1 MLRSILFLFLSFVI
15 IEKDGFFF
23 FFKCK
28 NWGKIIP
35 ASPHPHPLKDVHDR
49 SWSTVYSPV
58 DCSLPG
64 SSSHGIFQARILEW
78 VTMLSSRGSC
88 QPRDPTCTSCIGRQI
103 LYHRATSLYAI
114 PYSSLLILLENC
126 MEFDLWGH
134 QGTHILDV
142 AWVF

>member
-78 VTMLSSRGSC
+78 VTMLSSGDLANPGI
-88 QPRDPTCTSCIGRQI
+88 QPALPALAGRFFTI
-103 LYHRATSLYAI
+103 EPPLYMQYHIRLSLF
-114 PYSSLLILLENC
+114 C
-126 MEFDLWGH
+126 
-134 QGTHILDV
+134 
-142 AWVF
+142 